1 VVCRPTKVAK
11 LPNRSGLCTA
21 WGLWWRG
28 GLESQVMLAELRIR
42 DLGVIDDAHL
52 EVSAG
57 LNVLTGETGAGKT
70 MVVDALSL
78 LLGGR
83 ADPGAVRAGRPAAL
97 VEGRLLTDG
106 DGEVAAALA
115 TAGLTDEDGEVVVAR
130 QVLAE
135 GRSRAQL
142 QGRMATVA
150 AVADVIRPLV
160 EVHGQ
165 HEFQYLLR
173 PGVQRDL
180 LDRFAGG
187 AALDPRAAFAT
198 GWRRLRAVSRELDE
212 LAGMARE
219 RAREID
225 LLGHQLDEINAARV
239 RVGESAE
246 LAAEAERL
254 ANAEALQQAAALA
267 HQLLDGDEDAGAA
280 TALGAAARTV
290 HGPGIHD
297 PALGELAARGQA
309 LAAEVDDLASSLRAY
324 AESVLVDPARLEE
337 VQARIALLRDLERKY
352 GDDEAAVL
360 AFADQAAGRLAE
372 LEGGTL
378 RSEALEAEA
387 GELRR
392 SLAGIGAALTA
403 ARQEAAVRLGESLR
417 VELADLAMPSA
428 EVRVA
433 VEQDPDDDGL
443 ELDGRRLAA
452 TDDGLD
458 RVEIQLAAHPGA
470 PLRPLVRAASGG
482 ELSRVMLALR
492 VVLAGIDRTPTLVFD
507 EVDAG
512 VGGRTAAAV
521 GRRLAQLARHHQVL
535 VVTHLPQIAAHA
547 DRHFTVEK
555 RSVDGSTSTDLRL
568 LDDAGRVGEL
578 SRMLAGMEG
587 SGLAQAH
594 AEELLAAATAAKS
607 SDAPVVAGATATATA
622 AGDGERP

>member
-1 VVCRPTKVAK
+1 
-11 LPNRSGLCTA
+11 
-21 WGLWWRG
+21 
-28 GLESQVMLAELRIR
+28 MLAELRIR
-42 DLGVIDDAHL
+42 DLGVIDDARL

-70 MVVDALSL
+70 MVVDALAL

-97 VEGRLLTDG
+97 VEGRLHAG
-106 DGEVAAALA
+106 DDHQVAAALA
-115 TAGLTDEDGEVVVAR
+115 TAGVEDEDGEVVVAR
-130 QVLAE
+130 QVLVE

-165 HEFQYLLR
+165 HEFQDLLR

-180 LDRFAGG
+180 LDRYAGE
-187 AALDPRAAFAT
+187 AVLAHRAAFAA
-198 GWRRLRAVSRELDE
+198 GWRRLRAVTRELDD
-212 LAGMARE
+212 LAARARE
-219 RAREID
+219 REREID
-225 LLGHQLDEINAARV
+225 LLRHQLEEIDAAQV

-254 ANAEALQQAAALA
+254 EHAEALQQAAALA
-267 HQLLDGDEDAGAA
+267 HQLLEGDEDAGAA
-280 TALGAAARTV
+280 TALGAAARAV
-290 HGPGIHD
+290 QGPGAHD
-297 PALGELAARGQA
+297 RALGELAERAQA
-309 LAAEVDDLASSLRAY
+309 LAAEVADLASGLRAY
-324 AESVLVDPARLEE
+324 AEAVLVDPARLEE
-337 VQARIALLRDLERKY
+337 VNSRMALLRDLERKY

-360 AFADQAAGRLAE
+360 AFAGQAASRLAE

-387 GELRR
+387 AELRHG
-392 SLAGIGAALTA
+392 LAGTGAALTG
-403 ARQEAAVRLGESLR
+403 ARQAAAARLGEALR
-417 VELADLAMPSA
+417 VELADLAMPNA
-428 EVRVA
+428 KVEVA
-433 VEQDPDDDGL
+433 IEQDPDDDGL
-443 ELDGRRLAA
+443 EVGGRRLAA

-458 RVEIQLAAHPGA
+458 RVDLRLAAHPGA
-470 PLRPLVRAASGG
+470 PLRPLGRAASGG

-492 VVLAGIDRTPTLVFD
+492 VVLAGVDRTPTLVFD

-521 GRRLAQLARHHQVL
+521 GRRLAQLARRHQVL
-535 VVTHLPQIAAHA
+535 VVTHLPQIAAYA
-547 DRHFTVEK
+547 DRHFSVEK
-555 RSVDGSTSTDLRL
+555 RSAGDTTSTDVRL

-594 AEELLAAATAAKS
+594 AEELLAAATAAK
-607 SDAPVVAGATATATA
+607 
-622 AGDGERP
+622 DGGELP

>member
-1 VVCRPTKVAK
+1 VP
-11 LPNRSGLCTA
+11 LGTA
-21 WGLWWRG
+21 CGAAALT

-52 EVSAG
+52 EVSTG

-78 LLGGR
+78 LLGER
-83 ADPGAVRAGRPAAL
+83 ADPGAVRVGRPEAL
-97 VEGRLLTDG
+97 VEGRLQADA
-106 DGEVAAALA
+106 GEAAAALA
-115 TAGLTDEDGEVVVAR
+115 AAGVTAEDGEVIVAR
-130 QVLAE
+130 QVLAG

-150 AVADVIRPLV
+150 AVADVVRPLV

-165 HEFQYLLR
+165 HEFQRLLR

-180 LDRFAGG
+180 LDSFAGPPVLG
-187 AALDPRAAFAT
+187 PRAEFAT
-198 GWRRLRAVSRELDE
+198 GWRRLRVVSSELDE
-212 LAGMARE
+212 LAKRARE
-219 RAREID
+219 RAHEAD
-225 LLGHQLDEINAARV
+225 LLRYQLDEINAAEV

-254 ANAEALQQAAALA
+254 ANAEALQQAAAVA
-267 HQLLDGDEDAGAA
+267 HQLLGGDDDTSAA
-280 TALGAAARTV
+280 TALGAAARALA
-290 HGPGIHD
+290 GPGGHD
-297 PALGELAARGQA
+297 PALAELAGRAQA
-309 LAAEVDDLASSLRAY
+309 LAAEVGDLASGLRAY
-324 AESVLVDPARLEE
+324 AEGVLVDPGRLDE

-360 AFADQAAGRLAE
+360 AFADRAAGRLAE
-372 LEGGTL
+372 LEGGVL

-387 GELRR
+387 AALRR
-392 SLAGIGAALTA
+392 TLAGVGATLTA
-403 ARQEAAVRLGESLR
+403 RRREAADRLADAVRA
-417 VELADLAMPSA
+417 ELADLAMPHA
-428 EVRVA
+428 KVRVG
-433 VEQDPDDDGL
+433 VEQDEDEGGL
-443 ELDGRRLAA
+443 EVGGRRLAGG
-452 TDDGLD
+452 DDGLD
-458 RVEIQLAAHPGA
+458 RVEIELAAHPGA
-470 PLRPLVRAASGG
+470 PLRPLGRAASGG

-492 VVLAGIDRTPTLVFD
+492 VVLAGVDRTPTLVFD

-555 RSVDGSTSTDLRL
+555 HSADGATSTAVQL
-568 LDDAGRVGEL
+568 LDDAGRVTEL

-594 AEELLAAATAAKS
+594 AEELLAAASAAK
-607 SDAPVVAGATATATA
+607 AGQP
-622 AGDGERP
+622 GEGS

>member
-1 VVCRPTKVAK
+1 
-11 LPNRSGLCTA
+11 
-21 WGLWWRG
+21 
-28 GLESQVMLAELRIR
+28 MLAELRIR
-42 DLGVIDDAHL
+42 DLGVIDDARL

-70 MVVDALSL
+70 MVVDALAL

-97 VEGRLLTDG
+97 VEGRLRTG
-106 DGEVAAALA
+106 DDRQVAAALA
-115 TAGLTDEDGEVVVAR
+115 SAGVDDEDGEVVVAR
-130 QVLAE
+130 QVLVE

-150 AVADVIRPLV
+150 AVADIIRPLV

-165 HEFQYLLR
+165 HEFQDLLR

-180 LDRFAGG
+180 LDRYAGE
-187 AALDPRAAFAT
+187 AVLVPRSAFAA
-198 GWRRLRAVSRELDE
+198 GWRRLRAVTRELDD
-212 LAGMARE
+212 LTARTRE
-219 RAREID
+219 REREID
-225 LLGHQLDEINAARV
+225 LLRHQLDEIDAAQV

-246 LAAEAERL
+246 LTAEAERL

-267 HQLLDGDEDAGAA
+267 HQLLEDDEDTGAA
-280 TALGAAARTV
+280 TALGAAARAV
-290 HGPGIHD
+290 HGPGGHD
-297 PALGELAARGQA
+297 RALAELAGRAQS
-309 LAAEVDDLASSLRAY
+309 LAAEVGDLASSLRAY
-324 AESVLVDPARLEE
+324 AEAVLVDPGRLEE
-337 VQARIALLRDLERKY
+337 VNLRMALLRDLERKY
-352 GDDEAAVL
+352 GDGEEAVV
-360 AFADQAAGRLAE
+360 AFAGKAAARLAE

-387 GELRR
+387 AELRHE
-392 SLAGIGAALTA
+392 LAGTGAALTA
-403 ARQEAAVRLGESLR
+403 ARRQAADRLGEALR

-428 EVRVA
+428 QVVVA

-443 ELDGRRLAA
+443 EVGGRCLAA
-452 TDDGLD
+452 TEDGLD
-458 RVEIQLAAHPGA
+458 RVDIRLAAHPGA
-470 PLRPLVRAASGG
+470 PLRPLGRAASGG

-492 VVLAGIDRTPTLVFD
+492 VVLAGVDRTPTLVFD

-521 GRRLAQLARHHQVL
+521 GRRLAQLARRHQVL

-555 RSVDGSTSTDLRL
+555 HSADGTTSTDLRL

-594 AEELLAAATAAKS
+594 AEELLAAATAAKH
-607 SDAPVVAGATATATA
+607 
-622 AGDGERP
+622 GEPA